1 MTRPGRPALLR
12 AGLIIV
18 GGVAL
23 FVVLVGFGGAQVEAP
38 TVGLAFAGMMLLYA
52 LRRLFM
58 VAAALGRSGDVS
70 DLGLGRVSKRE
81 LRDEK
86 RRLLR
91 AIKELEFDF
100 GMGKLSKQDYESV
113 SSAYKMRAIE
123 VMRALEGNADLHPEV
138 AALLRGEGT
147 KAEAPEDSG
156 LGDEPRSSG
165 GGDASPS
172 PDAAP
177 AEATPKVGAG
187 CPSCDAT
194 NDDDARFCK
203 HCGTALEHA

>member
-18 GGVAL
+18 GGVIL

-38 TVGLAFAGMMLLYA
+38 TVGLAFAGTMLLYA
-52 LRRLFM
+52 LRRLFS
-58 VAAALGRSGDVS
+58 VAAALGRSGDVT

-91 AIKELEFDF
+91 AIKELEFDY
-100 GMGKLSKQDYESV
+100 GMGKLSKTDYESV

-138 AALLRGEGT
+138 AALLRGESPVGGGSESVSGAASDRGAERGAPSAGT
-147 KAEAPEDSG
+147 
-156 LGDEPRSSG
+156 DEPSAASA
-165 GGDASPS
+165 DAGT
-172 PDAAP
+172 A
-177 AEATPKVGAG
+177 
-187 CPSCDAT
+187 CPSCEVK

>member
-1 MTRPGRPALLR
+1 MTRPGRSALLR
-12 AGLIIV
+12 VGLIIV

-113 SSAYKMRAIE
+113 SSA
-123 VMRALEGNADLHPEV
+123 
-138 AALLRGEGT
+138 
-147 KAEAPEDSG
+147 
-156 LGDEPRSSG
+156 
-165 GGDASPS
+165 
-172 PDAAP
+172 
-177 AEATPKVGAG
+177 
-187 CPSCDAT
+187 
-194 NDDDARFCK
+194 
-203 HCGTALEHA
+203 

>member
-18 GGVAL
+18 GGVIL

-38 TVGLAFAGMMLLYA
+38 TVGLAFAGTMLLYA
-52 LRRLFM
+52 LRRLFL
-58 VAAALGRSGDVS
+58 VAAALGRSGDVT

-91 AIKELEFDF
+91 AIKELEFDY

-138 AALLRGEGT
+138 AALLRGESPAS
-147 KAEAPEDSG
+147 AEAAESDDAAEPGASSAG
-156 LGDEPRSSG
+156 ADEPAASA
-165 GGDASPS
+165 DAGT
-172 PDAAP
+172 A
-177 AEATPKVGAG
+177 
-187 CPSCDAT
+187 CPSCEVK

>member
-1 MTRPGRPALLR
+1 MTRPGRPALIR

-18 GGVAL
+18 GGVLL
-23 FVVLVGFGGAQVEAP
+23 FVVLVGFGGAQVEPP
-38 TVGLAFAGMMLLYA
+38 TVGLAFAGMMLLYT
-52 LRRLFM
+52 LRRLFL
-58 VAAALGRSGDVS
+58 VAAALGRGGDVG
-70 DLGLGRVSKRE
+70 DLGLGRVSKGE

-138 AALLRGEGT
+138 AALLRGESPERASEEPEPAGAEPAA
-147 KAEAPEDSG
+147 KGVGEDSSGSAIAEA
-156 LGDEPRSSG
+156 
-165 GGDASPS
+165 
-172 PDAAP
+172 AA
-177 AEATPKVGAG
+177 GAG
-187 CPSCDAT
+187 TACPSCEVN

-203 HCGTALEHA
+203 HCGAALEHA